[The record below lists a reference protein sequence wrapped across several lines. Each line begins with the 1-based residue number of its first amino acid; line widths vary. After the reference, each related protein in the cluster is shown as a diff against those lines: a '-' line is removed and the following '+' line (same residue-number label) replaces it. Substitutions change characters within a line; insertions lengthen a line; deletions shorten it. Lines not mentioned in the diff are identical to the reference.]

1 MLHVFYVHTAHPCHK
16 QQPLPFEQQMHE
28 EAMSVVCDFDP
39 DQQDIIKSWTDLG
52 DPVSNLAR
60 NKSCCHP
67 PMP

>member
-1 MLHVFYVHTAHPCHK
+1 MCTLHIHVTNNSHCLLSNK
-16 QQPLPFEQQMHE
+16 MHE

-60 NKSCCHP
+60 NKSP
-67 PMP
+67 TNALAF